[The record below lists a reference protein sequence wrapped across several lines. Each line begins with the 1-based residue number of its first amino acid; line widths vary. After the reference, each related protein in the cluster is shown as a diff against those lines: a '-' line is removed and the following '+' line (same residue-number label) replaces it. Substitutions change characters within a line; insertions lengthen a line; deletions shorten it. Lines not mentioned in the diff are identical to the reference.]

1 MAHFK
6 HISGVLRHNN
16 YLQRA
21 VKALLIC
28 HTLLQRKK
36 FRIMAQIKPADTQSS
51 TPANGASQTKASLA
65 HLRALV
71 EPDLQRVDALI
82 LEQVESDI
90 SLIPQL
96 ARYVIAAG
104 GKRLR
109 PAMTLLCARMCGH
122 EGTRHVALA
131 AAVEF
136 IHTATL
142 LHDDVVDES
151 AMRRGLAT
159 ANDVWGNKASVLV
172 GDFLLSKA
180 FQLMVADGSLAV
192 LKTLSDASA
201 VIAQGEVLQL
211 LAAHD
216 PETTAERYFEVI
228 TAKTATL
235 FSAACKIGAEVT
247 EQPHYVEPLR
257 RYGLSLG
264 IAFQL
269 VDDAL
274 DYSAEEGTLGKNVGD
289 DFREG
294 KITYPMIVAYQKG
307 DAEEK
312 AFWKRVM
319 EDEAVQ
325 NDGDLEHAIALLRKH
340 DALGATLKRAEEF
353 CADARDALSC
363 FSDSAEKAALLE
375 TVDFCVER
383 LY

>member
-1 MAHFK
+1 
-6 HISGVLRHNN
+6 
-16 YLQRA
+16 
-21 VKALLIC
+21 
-28 HTLLQRKK
+28 
-36 FRIMAQIKPADTQSS
+36 MAQQHA
-51 TPANGASQTKASLA
+51 TPAQTDAEKTGASLA

-71 EPDLQRVDALI
+71 EPDLKRVDALI
-82 LEQVESDI
+82 LQQVESDI

-96 ARYVIAAG
+96 AGYVIAAG

-122 EGTRHVALA
+122 DGERHVALA

-151 AMRRGLAT
+151 ALRRGLAT

-216 PETTAERYFEVI
+216 PETTEERYFEVI
-228 TAKTATL
+228 SSKTATL
-235 FSAACKIGAEVT
+235 FSAACKIGAEMT
-247 EQPHYVEPLR
+247 EQPQYVEPLR
-257 RYGLSLG
+257 QYGLDLG

-274 DYSAEEGTLGKNVGD
+274 DYSSQQATLGKTIGD

-294 KITYPMIVAYQKG
+294 KITYPVLVAYQKG
-307 DAEEK
+307 DAEER
-312 AFWKRVM
+312 AFWKRAM
-319 EDEAVQ
+319 EAEDQRE
-325 NDGDLEHAIALLRKH
+325 GDLKHAITLMRKHGSHEATLQRAEAYCASARKALEVFPDSPEKQALL
-340 DALGATLKRAEEF
+340 DAVA
-353 CADARDALSC
+353 
-363 FSDSAEKAALLE
+363 
-375 TVDFCVER
+375 FCVER

>member
-1 MAHFK
+1 
-6 HISGVLRHNN
+6 
-16 YLQRA
+16 
-21 VKALLIC
+21 
-28 HTLLQRKK
+28 
-36 FRIMAQIKPADTQSS
+36 MAQHPATTATTDAEKT
-51 TPANGASQTKASLA
+51 GASLA

-71 EPDLQRVDALI
+71 EPDLRQVDALI
-82 LEQVESDI
+82 LQQVESDI
-90 SLIPQL
+90 TLIPQL
-96 ARYVIAAG
+96 AGYVIAAG

-122 EGTRHVALA
+122 QGNRHVALA

-151 AMRRGLAT
+151 VLRRGLAT

-211 LAAHD
+211 LCAHD
-216 PETTAERYFEVI
+216 PQTTEARYFEVI
-228 TAKTATL
+228 SAKTATL
-235 FSAACKIGAEVT
+235 FSAACKIGAELSDT
-247 EQPHYVEPLR
+247 PHYIEPLR
-257 RYGLSLG
+257 RYGLDLG

-274 DYSAEEGTLGKNVGD
+274 DYSAQQATLGKTIGD

-294 KITYPMIVAYQKG
+294 KITYPVLVAYQKG
-307 DAEEK
+307 DAEER
-312 AFWKRVM
+312 AFWQRAM
-319 EDEAVQ
+319 EAEDPRE
-325 NDGDLEHAIALLRKH
+325 GDLDYALELMRKH
-340 DALGATLKRAEEF
+340 GSHAATLTRAEAY
-353 CADARDALSC
+353 CASARQALSV
-363 FSDSAEKAALLE
+363 FPDSAEKQALLE
-375 TVDFCVER
+375 AVAFCVER

>member
-1 MAHFK
+1 MALPHA
-6 HISGVLRHNN
+6 N
-16 YLQRA
+16 
-21 VKALLIC
+21 
-28 HTLLQRKK
+28 
-36 FRIMAQIKPADTQSS
+36 P
-51 TPANGASQTKASLA
+51 TPAKEGAEATKASLA

-71 EPDLQRVDALI
+71 EPDLKRVDTII

-90 SLIPQL
+90 TLIPQL
-96 ARYVIAAG
+96 ARYIIAAG

-109 PAMTLLCARMCGH
+109 PAMTLLCTRMCGH
-122 EGTRHVALA
+122 EGNRHVALA

-151 AMRRGLAT
+151 ALRRGRAT
-159 ANDVWGNKASVLV
+159 ANDVWGNKSSVLV
-172 GDFLLSKA
+172 GDFLLSRA

-211 LAAHD
+211 LSAND
-216 PETTAERYFEVI
+216 PETTEERYFEVI

-235 FSAACKIGAEVT
+235 FSAACKIGAEIT
-247 EQPHYVEPLR
+247 EKDAYIAPLQEF
-257 RYGLSLG
+257 GLALG

-274 DYSAEEGTLGKNVGD
+274 DYAAEQATLGKTVGD

-294 KITYPMIVAYQKG
+294 KVTLPVIHAYQQG
-307 DAEEK
+307 NAEER
-312 AFWKRVM
+312 AFWQRVM
-319 EDEAVQ
+319 QGEEAQ
-325 NDGDLEHAIALLRKH
+325 QAGDLEV
-340 DALGATLKRAEEF
+340 ALGYIHSHRAVEETIRRAESY
-353 CADARDALSC
+353 CDRARAALEAFPS
-363 FSDSAEKAALLE
+363 SAEKTALLE
-375 TVDFCVER
+375 TVSFCVER

>member
-1 MAHFK
+1 
-6 HISGVLRHNN
+6 
-16 YLQRA
+16 
-21 VKALLIC
+21 
-28 HTLLQRKK
+28 
-36 FRIMAQIKPADTQSS
+36 MAQTEATQPDT
-51 TPANGASQTKASLA
+51 TRTSLA

-71 EPDLQRVDALI
+71 EPDLRRVDALI
-82 LEQVESDI
+82 LELVESDI
-90 SLIPQL
+90 TLIPQL
-96 ARYVIAAG
+96 ARHVIAAG

-109 PAMTLLCARMCGH
+109 PAMTLLSARMCGH
-122 EGTRHVALA
+122 EGGRHVALA

-151 AMRRGLAT
+151 ALRRGRAT
-159 ANDVWGNKASVLV
+159 ANDVWGNQASVLV

-211 LAAHD
+211 LSAHD
-216 PETTAERYFEVI
+216 PETSERRYFEVI

-235 FSAACKIGAEVT
+235 FSAACKIGAEIT
-247 EQPHYVEPLR
+247 DTPHYVEPLR
-257 RYGLSLG
+257 RYGLALG

-274 DYSAEEGTLGKNVGD
+274 DYSAEQAMLGKTVGD

-294 KITYPMIVAYQKG
+294 KITYPVIVAYQKG

-312 AFWKRVM
+312 AFWHRVM
-319 EDEAVQ
+319 AEEEQ
-325 NDGDLEHAIALLRKH
+325 HEGDLEHAVSLMHKH
-340 DALGATLKRAEEF
+340 DSLGATLRKAEQYCGE
-353 CADARDALSC
+353 ARDALAV
-363 FSDSAEKAALLE
+363 FPDSPEKRALMD
-375 TVDFCVER
+375 TVAFCVER

>member
-1 MAHFK
+1 
-6 HISGVLRHNN
+6 
-16 YLQRA
+16 
-21 VKALLIC
+21 
-28 HTLLQRKK
+28 
-36 FRIMAQIKPADTQSS
+36 MAQNEAAQPDT
-51 TPANGASQTKASLA
+51 TRTSLA

-71 EPDLQRVDALI
+71 EPDLRRVDALI

-96 ARYVIAAG
+96 ARHVIAAG

-109 PAMTLLCARMCGH
+109 PAMTLLSARMCGH
-122 EGTRHVALA
+122 TGERHVALA

-151 AMRRGLAT
+151 ALRRGRAT
-159 ANDVWGNKASVLV
+159 ANDVWGNQASVLV

-201 VIAQGEVLQL
+201 IIAQGEVLQL
-211 LAAHD
+211 LSAHD

-235 FSAACKIGAEVT
+235 FSAACKIGAEVSDT
-247 EQPHYVEPLR
+247 PEYIEPLR
-257 RYGLSLG
+257 RYGLALG

-274 DYSAEEGTLGKNVGD
+274 DYSAEQDALGKTVGD

-294 KITYPMIVAYQKG
+294 KITYPVIVAYQQG
-307 DAEEK
+307 DADEK
-312 AFWKRVM
+312 AFWQRVM
-319 EDEAVQ
+319 GEDAQHE
-325 NDGDLEHAIALLRKH
+325 GDLEQAVALMRKH
-340 DALGATLKRAEEF
+340 DSLGATLRKAEDYCNE
-353 CADARDALSC
+353 ARDALTV
-363 FSDSAEKAALLE
+363 FPDSAEKQALLDA
-375 TVDFCVER
+375 VAFCVER

>member
-1 MAHFK
+1 MANSHAT
-6 HISGVLRHNN
+6 VMEPNRNPE
-16 YLQRA
+16 A
-21 VKALLIC
+21 
-28 HTLLQRKK
+28 
-36 FRIMAQIKPADTQSS
+36 
-51 TPANGASQTKASLA
+51 TKASLT

-71 EPDLQRVDALI
+71 EPDLQRVDTII
-82 LEQVESDI
+82 LKQVESDI

-96 ARYVIAAG
+96 ARYIIAAG

-122 EGTRHVALA
+122 MGERHIALA

-151 AMRRGLAT
+151 ALRRGRAT
-159 ANDVWGNKASVLV
+159 ANDVWGNKSSVLV
-172 GDFLLSKA
+172 GDFLLSRA
-180 FQLMVADGSLAV
+180 FQLMVGDGSLAV

-211 LAAHD
+211 LCAND
-216 PETTAERYFEVI
+216 PETSEARYFEVI

-235 FSAACKIGAEVT
+235 FAAACKIGAEIT
-247 EQPHYVEPLR
+247 EREEYIEPLR
-257 RYGLSLG
+257 RFGLTLG

-274 DYSAEEGTLGKNVGD
+274 DYAAEQGTLGKNIGD

-294 KITYPMIVAYQKG
+294 KITLPVIHAYANG
-307 DAEEK
+307 SEEERS
-312 AFWKRVM
+312 FWRRVM
-319 EDEAVQ
+319 EGEEVQ
-325 NDGDLEHAIALLRKH
+325 QQGDLDKALGYIERH
-340 DALGATLKRAEEF
+340 DAVKATLDRAEEY
-353 CADARDALSC
+353 CASAREALAV
-363 FSDSAEKAALLE
+363 FPESAEKEALLE
-375 TVDFCVER
+375 AVAFCVER

>member
-1 MAHFK
+1 
-6 HISGVLRHNN
+6 
-16 YLQRA
+16 
-21 VKALLIC
+21 
-28 HTLLQRKK
+28 
-36 FRIMAQIKPADTQSS
+36 MAQTEAKQPTLHGGSR
-51 TPANGASQTKASLA
+51 TRASLE

-71 EPDLQRVDALI
+71 ETDLRRVDALI

-90 SLIPQL
+90 TLIPQL

-151 AMRRGLAT
+151 ALRRGMAT

-216 PETTAERYFEVI
+216 PKTTEERYFEVI
-228 TAKTATL
+228 SAKTATL
-235 FSAACKIGAEVT
+235 FSAACKIGAEVSET
-247 EQPHYVEPLR
+247 PHYVEPLR
-257 RYGLSLG
+257 RFGLALG

-274 DYSAEEGTLGKNVGD
+274 DYSAEQSTLGKSVGD

-294 KITYPMIVAYQKG
+294 KITYPMIVAYQHG

-312 AFWKRVM
+312 SFWHCVM
-319 EDEAVQ
+319 EDEEQ
-325 NDGDLEHAIALLRKH
+325 NEGDLEHAIALMQRH
-340 DALGATLKRAEEF
+340 DSLGATLRRAEGF
-353 CADARDALSC
+353 CDEARAAL
-363 FSDSAEKAALLE
+363 AELPDCPEKQALLE
-375 TVDFCVER
+375 TVAFCVER